1 MADGAAR
8 FRQGFSGPA
17 LLRILLGNSYMPI
30 TGLSPSMADFPKSFF
45 YITIFHIAVLQP
57 LSTRTKV
64 WPLPR
69 SLATTCGITFVFFSS
84 PYLDVSV
91 REVGNYCSQI
101 FNLWGFPIRTR
112 ADCRSF
118 APPRAFSQLTTSFVA
133 PGSQGIPHTP
143 LFTSISLP
151 G

>member
-17 LLRILLGNSYMPI
+17 LLRILLGNDYIPN
-30 TGLSPSMADFPKSFF
+30 TGLSPSVVVFSKTFF
-45 YITIFHIAVLQP
+45 YIIIFHIAVLQP
-57 LSTRTKV
+57 LNTRIKV

-69 SLATTCGITFVFFSS
+69 SLATTYGITFVFFSS

-91 REVGNYCSQI
+91 REVGNYCSQT

-112 ADCRSF
+112 AD
-118 APPRAFSQLTTSFVA
+118 
-133 PGSQGIPHTP
+133 
-143 LFTSISLP
+143 
-151 G
+151 